1 MLKIGQK
8 KKKKKVNQ
16 KSRLWL
22 PGECKAE
29 KVRFKEAKKRFP
41 KFL

>member
-1 MLKIGQK
+1 MLKIGP
-8 KKKKKVNQ
+8 KKKKKVNK

-29 KVRFKEAKKRFP
+29 KARFKEAKKRLP